1 MKSSRNFFC
10 MIEQREV
17 TALMKPREVLCWDD
31 VQKMRYTW
39 KFVNEVMRHRTI
51 IPGAFR
57 EAKTD
62 INYEG
67 YVIPKGW
74 KVYNFLAR

>member
-1 MKSSRNFFC
+1 

-39 KFVNEVMRHRTI
+39 NFVNEVMRHRTI
-51 IPGAFR
+51 IPGSFR
-57 EAKTD
+57 EAKTG